1 MRNGKE
7 NQINFIIETN
17 TLTIPKPNGTFDI
30 IKIGTDEF

>member
-17 TLTIPKPNGTFDI
+17 ILTIPKPYGTFDI
-30 IKIGTDEF
+30 I